1 MVVTIDRG
9 MLDHHF
15 QDRRN
20 GEDIADAMALDQPER
35 LVNIEAFRRKQDRRN
50 AARGLHELV
59 DARAMRKRR
68 DHQRGV
74 ILGGAGHEVGEV
86 IGDHKGHLA
95 VGQYRRFGS
104 SCRARS
110 EEEPAGI
117 VVLNSRVLDLC
128 ARMRSENLI
137 YGFLAECTLAY
148 PPNERERRA
157 RRLHGRGMLREI
169 AMTKERLGAR
179 GRG

>member
-20 GEDIADAMALDQPER
+20 GEDIADAMALDHAER

-74 ILGGAGHEVGEV
+74 ILGGAGHEVGEAL
-86 IGDHKGHLA
+86 GDYK
-95 VGQYRRFGS
+95 
-104 SCRARS
+104 
-110 EEEPAGI
+110 
-117 VVLNSRVLDLC
+117 
-128 ARMRSENLI
+128 
-137 YGFLAECTLAY
+137 CTLAVSPY
-148 PPNERERRA
+148 
-157 RRLHGRGMLREI
+157 RGY
-169 AMTKERLGAR
+169 AS
-179 GRG
+179 